1 MVKHCFRWWLYPDQ
15 ELNSAKIEKLPSF
28 QVFQEF
34 QVFLVFAK
42 IMKFG
47 RIQQELWNSAGIV
60 QFSQNCETHRPP
72 CQPTFTPP
80 CRPPFQP
87 PCPSPCQPPRQP
99 PFASTLHQLCNI
111 LVWSGRIWI
120 HYRQYAKT
128 VSGQGRLG
136 QLKNLLQVT
145 GVMIIWNLNLV
156 ISHFELSLIWPAS
169 RRATLRIKYKTK
181 ASGSPLSQVEITF
194 KSLSWRCWSHPSVDK
209 EDFDSGLVGGRGGH
223 HCQKWRGSAA
233 QSAQQTT
240 AHLLNRTTWILL
252 GRGKELSDRYKTDQQ
267 QNVSEKFIS

>member
-194 KSLSWRCWSHPSVDK
+194 KSLSWRCWSPALSWQRRFWQRPGWREGGSPLSKVARLRCSVCATNHCASFK
-209 EDFDSGLVGGRGGH
+209 SHYLDFTWKRERT
-223 HCQKWRGSAA
+223 KW
-233 QSAQQTT
+233 Q
-240 AHLLNRTTWILL
+240 I
-252 GRGKELSDRYKTDQQ
+252 
-267 QNVSEKFIS
+267 